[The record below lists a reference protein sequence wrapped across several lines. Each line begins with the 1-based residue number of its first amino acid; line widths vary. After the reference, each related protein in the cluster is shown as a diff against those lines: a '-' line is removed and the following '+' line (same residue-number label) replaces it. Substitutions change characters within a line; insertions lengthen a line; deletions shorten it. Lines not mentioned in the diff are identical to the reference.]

1 MFVYKKLKASD
12 VGITAF
18 EAHKE
23 FNVNKDNTSSLGV
36 SLIDSSFSS
45 ASRDSYSGLL
55 VDTNN
60 HKKYFQLDHLFYN
73 DAIFNYGSLL
83 GGLEYNQQEKRL
95 YNKATIISISQKNF
109 GSGIQKGTFDFNNNY
124 IDDSKGN
131 LYSKTSNLDNF
142 PKDKER
148 PFYLGPVK
156 GHKYFDLTRN
166 SDTGEKIVNFS
177 STFSDFKLDD
187 SLYTNIVEYIS
198 CSFSEDT
205 VLNCPVITLDNGY
218 IKAPHSK
225 NYNFGN
231 EDFTITFWYKPTST
245 NGPKFILGKS
255 TTKTVVETPESSTN
269 GNLSSTHGSA
279 SFLQPKEVD
288 AGRAFPFEVLLDDS
302 NKIKFS
308 RSDQDNNSS
317 VTYNDALTNDTF
329 SHVAVRKKDNELKIF
344 INGDSGSN
352 STVDSTDLCK
362 NEADLFIGSQGGTR
376 ENISYNK
383 EHKISQIMIFNK
395 GLTHE
400 EIKNVS
406 SSISGTPFV
415 GNIFYEQGIAT
426 LTAPTVN
433 NNTLTSLQTQTE
445 TITLLPT
452 PFSVGEETIND
463 FPEILTFSGS
473 NFTFVSPQENLG
485 EFGASTIFNNLDFDT
500 TKVGASFNEGNN
512 KISLF
517 SLPTSSVAT
526 PNFLLTINSSSLEL
540 NLDSESDFSTAD
552 LFTSSND
559 TVNDRDNESLTETI
573 SIDGGRRVRLTTPKT
588 FTASFTIDPATPT
601 TITDERWTESEV
613 QVGDIFTGGGGN
625 PFNFNGINDLSDD
638 TIFNTIGGGG
648 NTFAAGFTAV
658 NTDPNNGIAS
668 ANGDGEITFSGSAGM
683 VAPFFVG
690 TLPRV
695 EMGMNSGV
703 VNTFVMNTSQKTQN
717 LFGADNNL
725 ASSISFN
732 GGTHGQVLNAA
743 MPSTT
748 KYEDFYGPD
757 GNDTIGFNRA
767 DVYYNAATFGNNN
780 NSEQGTFQLGHM
792 AKNGNSNKFFSRYSR
807 SPGHIKFRFS
817 FEGFKSSGTS
827 NTITVELQR
836 RILKHDG
843 TVLSGFTEV
852 SQLDGNADAFSLTT
866 TNNTY
871 NIDYRF
877 GQSFADN
884 QFLTNEYY
892 GGGDPDNLN
901 LGPKIQFRFVVKK
914 IGGGSTT
921 ITCAAPKINVIDQ
934 QRDAGFYSTLAIQTD
949 IGSNN
954 PITAKP
960 GDIIKYTVNGIKTKQ
975 AGVGNNLNFS
985 NTANRLTSGSFS
997 AVGSNP
1003 GFSDFEAA
1011 RLYIML
1017 FRQDETIGQFG
1028 PNLDHELLNI
1038 HEFKSEDNSY
1048 QSVTSN
1054 SDEDLIGHYVVPSD
1068 IVQNDNNNTKFFL
1081 RIMVGGDIDP
1091 INNQPNILRVPQSHG
1106 FSLRNILIEKFGIPD
1121 NYTISNVTGT
1131 PPLINS
1137 NKIHKQLGQDFL
1149 DLVNTGNT
1157 ENLLKSNVIPLL
1169 SVTFDSSLIQNGNL
1183 GNSGTQINGTFLNPS
1198 RIEIVEN
1205 LNGNFGD
1212 KVRFGN
1218 QMDTLNLGA
1227 TSGILV
1233 TESMAFTASIEV
1245 QANVEVTSSFTPPNK
1260 GLYTIDNI
1268 NLNTQFIGINN
1279 KVAVQVFKNGVLY
1292 PNSSTGGNDG
1302 GTRLVNFGLNGVNAF
1317 NENPLTLGVLEET
1330 DNISFVFKSVSAS
1343 SEIEA
1348 LGGGT
1353 FAASF
1358 ESGGFNRNQF
1368 NATPPGN
1375 HFDINKISITKLSS
1389 SNEIAFADGSTFTED
1404 NGIIAGHFV
1413 EISSSHIDQG
1423 TATYPFNI
1431 GQSTASI
1438 ISISDDGETAT
1449 LDTDFFITSSIAVQ
1463 PFIAN
1468 FFEKGPFQISASFT
1482 PSGLDAFLNS
1492 KIYNINTVVGSVTHT
1507 NDPGLNLGLGYKIDK
1522 TIGTNA
1528 GTLAESFADN
1538 ATSIALNTE
1547 LRIPNTPETDPII
1560 FKYFVSG
1567 VLSNDYPDGAV
1578 TTSLDYTQSFNPII
1592 QFTAISGSNVSSG
1605 PTISAGE
1612 FSPFTGFSSNKLKI
1626 TSSHGAFN
1634 AIGPAFNVGQFTANI
1649 IDRTSDGN
1657 IEVDQ
1662 VLFITGSSQATG
1674 SSPSSSITPG
1684 DITFSATNLVD
1695 AVGVTEQ
1702 LIGGTFT
1709 FDNFATP
1716 ATDPQTYIIQDI
1728 LGVSD
1733 QNPNANII
1741 QISNQDG
1748 GSSDI
1753 QTIDENDLDGTTSV
1767 EVDFLTQVPNEFTL
1781 DFKNNHLIFEN
1792 EYHCTV
1798 DEHEYNFTLNPTARK
1813 LKSIT
1818 DGELANFA
1826 TGSKFKPYVTTVG
1839 LYNDE
1844 GELLVVGKLG
1854 QPMRMSDKTDTTF
1867 VVRYDT

>member
-1 MFVYKKLKASD
+1 MFIYKKLKASD

-23 FNVNKDNTSSLGV
+23 FNVNKDNTSSLGI

-73 DAIFNYGSLL
+73 DAIFNYGNLL

-177 STFSDFKLDD
+177 STFSDIKLDD
-187 SLYTNIVEYIS
+187 SLYTNIIEYIS

-231 EDFTITFWYKPTST
+231 ENFTITFWYKPTST

-255 TTKTVVETPESSTN
+255 KTKTIVETPESSTN

-288 AGRAFPFEVLLDDS
+288 AGRAFPFEVLLDNS

-317 VTYNDALTNDTF
+317 ITYDAALTNNTF

-344 INGDSGSN
+344 INGNSGSN
-352 STVDSTDLCK
+352 STIDSTDLCK

-426 LTAPTVN
+426 LTSPTVN
-433 NNTLTSLQTQTE
+433 NNTLTTLQNQTE

-452 PFSVGEETIND
+452 SFNVGEETIND
-463 FPEILTFSGS
+463 FPEELTFSGS
-473 NFTFVSPQENLG
+473 NFTFVSPQETLG
-485 EFGASTIFNNLDFDT
+485 IFTAQNIFDSLNFDT
-500 TKVGASFNEGNN
+500 TKVSASFDTGNN
-512 KISLF
+512 KISLV
-517 SLPTSSVAT
+517 SLPTSSVASSD
-526 PNFLLTINSSSLEL
+526 FLLTIKSSSLEL
-540 NLDSESDFSTAD
+540 NLDSTSDFSTAD

-559 TVNDRDNESLTETI
+559 TVNNRDNDSLTQTT
-573 SIDGGRRVRLTTPKT
+573 SIVGGRQVSLTNPKT
-588 FTASFTIDPATPT
+588 FTASFTIDPVTPT
-601 TITDERWTESEV
+601 TITDERWTEPEEV
-613 QVGDIFTGGGGN
+613 ALGGGSGGN
-625 PFNFNGINDLSDD
+625 PFNFNGVDDLDAD
-638 TIFNTIGGGG
+638 TIFQIQG
-648 NTFAAGFTAV
+648 ASGFTAV

-690 TLPRV
+690 DLPRV
-695 EMGMNSGV
+695 EMAMNSGV
-703 VNTFVMNTSQKTQN
+703 VNTFTMNTSQKTQN

-725 ASSISFN
+725 GSSISFN
-732 GGTHGQVLNAA
+732 NGTHGEVLNAA

-748 KYEDFYGPD
+748 KYEDFYGPE

-767 DVYYNAATFGNNN
+767 DVYFNAGTFGNNDN
-780 NSEQGTFQLGHM
+780 DEQGTFQLGHM
-792 AKNGNSNKFFSRYSR
+792 AKNGNSNKFFARYSR
-807 SPGHIKFRFS
+807 SPLNIKYRFS
-817 FEGFKSSGTS
+817 FEGFKTSGTS
-827 NTITVELQR
+827 NTIIIELQR

-843 TVLSGFTEV
+843 SVLSGFTEV
-852 SQLDGNADAFSLTT
+852 SELDGNANAFSLTT

-877 GQSFADN
+877 GLSSTDN
-884 QFLTNEYY
+884 QFLTNEHY
-892 GGGDPDNLN
+892 GGSDSNNLN

-914 IGGGSTT
+914 VGGGNTT
-921 ITCAAPKINVIDQ
+921 IQCGPPKINVIDQ
-934 QRDAGFYSTLAIQTD
+934 GRNAGFYSTHKVRTNTTD
-949 IGSNN
+949 N

-960 GDIIKYTVNGIKTKQ
+960 GEIIKYTVNGIKTKQ
-975 AGVGNNLNFS
+975 AGTGNNLNFS
-985 NTANRLTSGSFS
+985 NTANRLTSGSFNT
-997 AVGSNP
+997 AGNNPSN
-1003 GFSDFEAA
+1003 SQFEAA

-1048 QSVTSN
+1048 QSSTSN
-1054 SDEDLIGHYVVPSD
+1054 SDEDLIGHYVVPSN
-1068 IVQNDNNNTKFFL
+1068 IVQNNDNNTKFFL
-1081 RIMVGGDIDP
+1081 QIMVGGDIDP

-1106 FSLRNILIEKFGIPD
+1106 FSLRNILIEKFSIPD
-1121 NYTISNVTGT
+1121 NYTISNIVGT
-1131 PPLINS
+1131 PPLVSS
-1137 NKIHKQLGQDFL
+1137 NKIHKQLGNSYL
-1149 DLVNTGNT
+1149 ELVIANTE
-1157 ENLLKSNVIPLL
+1157 ENLLKSNIIPNLGL
-1169 SVTFDSSLIQNGNL
+1169 TFDSDLIQNANL
-1183 GNSGTQINGTFLNPS
+1183 GNNQTQIAGNFLNPNF
-1198 RIEIVEN
+1198 IETVEN
-1205 LNGNFGD
+1205 LDGSFGN

-1218 QMDTLNLGA
+1218 TTDTLNEGT

-1233 TESMAFTASIEV
+1233 TESMAFTASIDI

-1260 GLYTIDNI
+1260 GLYTINNV
-1268 NLNTQFIGINN
+1268 NLTTFALGSRN

-1302 GTRLVNFGLNGVNAF
+1302 GTRLAPHLLDDVNIF

-1358 ESGGFNRNQF
+1358 ESGGFSKNPFAGVGTN
-1368 NATPPGN
+1368 T
-1375 HFDINKISITKLSS
+1375 FDINKISITKLSS
-1389 SNEIAFADGSTFTED
+1389 SNEITLANGSTFTED
-1404 NGIIAGHFV
+1404 NGITAGHFV
-1413 EISSSHIDQG
+1413 EISSSHVDQG
-1423 TATYPFNI
+1423 TANYPFST

-1438 ISISDDGETAT
+1438 ISISDDGVTAT
-1449 LDTDFFITSSIAVQ
+1449 LNTDFFITSSIAVQ
-1463 PFIAN
+1463 PFITN

-1482 PSGLDAFLNS
+1482 PPGLDAFIAS
-1492 KIYNINTVVGSVTHT
+1492 KVYTVATNVTSVTNT

-1522 TIGTNA
+1522 TSGFNA
-1528 GTLAESFADN
+1528 GTLAEEFFDN
-1538 ATSIALNTE
+1538 AGSQAVNAE
-1547 LRIPNTPETDPII
+1547 FRIPNTPEIDSIT

-1567 VLSNDYPDGAV
+1567 TLSNDYPNGTV
-1578 TTSLDYTQSFNPII
+1578 TASLNYTQSFNPLIALA
-1592 QFTAISGSNVSSG
+1592 AISGSNISSG

-1612 FSPFTGFSSNKLKI
+1612 FSPFTSFSSNKLKI
-1626 TSSHGAFN
+1626 TSSHTSNEG
-1634 AIGPAFNVGQFTANI
+1634 ILGLQFTTGKQDIGI
-1649 IDRTSDGN
+1649 IDRTSDGK
-1657 IEVDQ
+1657 IEIDQ

-1674 SSPSSSITPG
+1674 SSPSSSVTPG
-1684 DITFSATNLVD
+1684 DITFNATNLVD

-1702 LIGGTFT
+1702 LVGGTFT
-1709 FDNFATP
+1709 FDNFATQ
-1716 ATDPQTYIIQDI
+1716 ATDPETYIIQDI

-1748 GSSDI
+1748 GSSNI

-1798 DEHEYNFTLNPTARK
+1798 DEHEYNFTLNPTVRK

-1854 QPMRMSDKTDTTF
+1854 QPVRMSDKTDTTF